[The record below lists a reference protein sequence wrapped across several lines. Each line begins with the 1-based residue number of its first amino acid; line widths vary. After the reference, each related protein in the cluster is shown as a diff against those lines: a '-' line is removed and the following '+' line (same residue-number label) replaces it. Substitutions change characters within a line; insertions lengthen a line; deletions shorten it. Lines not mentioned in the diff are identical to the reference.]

1 MTEDE
6 PVGWHHGLDGYEF
19 EQALGV
25 GDGPGSLVCYSPGG
39 RKESNTTDRLN

>member
-19 EQALGV
+19 EHSSGV
-25 GDGPGSLVCYSPGG
+25 GDGQLDLAHCSPWGG
-39 RKESNTTDRLN
+39 KESHMTE